1 MCIKRMLTLA
11 LLIVGLIQSAG
22 AVEVAGISIDETAKV
37 GGKELKLNGAGV
49 RTLLLFKVY
58 VGALYLP
65 EKKSS
70 SADVMASSGPRR
82 MKMVFLR
89 EVDSDTLGQAFMDG
103 LNANTDKNEKTKFI
117 NQTTQVGNIFAT
129 YGKLNKGDVV
139 SVDWIPGS
147 GLQFLIN
154 EKKAGEPTPDQ
165 AFANALFRNWLGEK
179 PVDASLK
186 QKLLGN

>member
-65 EKKSS
+65 EKKSYP
-70 SADVMASSGPRR
+70 ADIMASPGPRR

-129 YGKLNKGDVV
+129 YGKLNKDDVV

-154 EKKAGEPTPDQ
+154 EKKAGESIPDQ